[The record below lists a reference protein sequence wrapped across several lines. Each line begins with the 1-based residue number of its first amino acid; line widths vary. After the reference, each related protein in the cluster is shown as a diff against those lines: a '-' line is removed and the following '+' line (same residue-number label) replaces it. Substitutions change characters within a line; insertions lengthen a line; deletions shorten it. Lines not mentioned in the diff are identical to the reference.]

1 MPLNL
6 PMDDSKDI
14 FKTGALY
21 VVATPI
27 GNMED
32 ITLRALNVLGRVDL
46 IAAEDTRHTGKLLA
60 RHKIKGHLIAYHEH
74 NETERTPELLNRLKA
89 GSAVALVSNAGT
101 PSVSDPGYRLVNAAI
116 ANGINVVP
124 IPGVSAAVSAL
135 SAAGLPT
142 DAFVFIGFAAK
153 KKAKRIKQLAEL
165 AHVPRTII
173 FYESPRRITTFLQE
187 IISTMGDRYGVLCR
201 EMTKLHEEFIRGNLS
216 EIHSRLKECATVK
229 GECTLIVEGRQET
242 SDVSFETIQ
251 NEIIKTLETT
261 ESSLSDLAKTIAV
274 KYGVSKNK
282 IYQEALKIRQGMQNA
297 TQNSKKSKP

>member
-27 GNMED
+27 GNMGD

-60 RHKIKGHLIAYHEH
+60 RHKVKGHLIAYHEH

-116 ANGINVVP
+116 DAGINVVP

-135 SAAGLPT
+135 SVAGLPT
-142 DAFVFIGFAAK
+142 DSFVFIGFAAK
-153 KKAKRIKQLAEL
+153 KKAKRLKQLAEL

-173 FYESPRRITTFLQE
+173 FYESPRRIMTFLQE

-201 EMTKLHEEFIRGNLS
+201 EMTKLHEEFIRGNMS
-216 EIHSRLKECATVK
+216 EIHSLLQERATVK
-229 GECTLIVEGRQET
+229 GECTLIVTGRQET
-242 SDVSFETIQ
+242 PDVSLDTIRS
-251 NEIIKTLETT
+251 EIINTLETT
-261 ESSLSDLAKTIAV
+261 EGSLSALAKTIA
-274 KYGVSKNK
+274 KNYGISKNSVYK
-282 IYQEALKIRQGMQNA
+282 EALKIKQEMQS
-297 TQNSKKSKP
+297 TTRNSKKSKP

>member
-216 EIHSRLKECATVK
+216 EIHSRLKERATVK

>member
-1 MPLNL
+1 MTTN
-6 PMDDSKDI
+6 SHH
-14 FKTGALY
+14 KTGALY

-60 RHKIKGHLIAYHEH
+60 RHKIKGHLVAYHEH
-74 NETERTPELLNRLKA
+74 NETERTPDLLNRLKA

-116 ANGINVVP
+116 DAGINVVP

-142 DAFVFIGFAAK
+142 DSFVFIGFTAK
-153 KKAKRIKQLAEL
+153 KKAKRLKQLAEL

-173 FYESPRRITTFLQE
+173 FYESSRRITTFLKE
-187 IISTMGDRYGVLCR
+187 IIATMGDRYGVLCR

-216 EIHSRLKECATVK
+216 EIHSRLKERATVK

-251 NEIIKTLETT
+251 SEIIKTLETT
-261 ESSLSDLAKTIAV
+261 ESSLSDLAKTIAK

-282 IYQEALKIRQGMQNA
+282 IYQEALKIRQGMQNG

>member
-1 MPLNL
+1 
-6 PMDDSKDI
+6 MDDSKDI
-14 FKTGALY
+14 PKTGTLY

-60 RHKIKGHLIAYHEH
+60 RHKVKGHLIAYHEH

-116 ANGINVVP
+116 TNGINVVP
-124 IPGVSAAVSAL
+124 IPGVSAVVSAL
-135 SAAGLPT
+135 SVAGLPT
-142 DAFVFIGFAAK
+142 DSFVFIGFAAK
-153 KKAKRIKQLAEL
+153 KKAKRLKQLAEL

-173 FYESPRRITTFLQE
+173 FYESPRRIMTFLQE

-201 EMTKLHEEFIRGNLS
+201 EMTKLHEEFVRGNLS
-216 EIHSRLKECATVK
+216 EIHSRLQERATVK
-229 GECTLIVEGRQET
+229 GECTLIVTGQQAT
-242 SDVSFETIQ
+242 PDVSFETIRS
-251 NEIIKTLETT
+251 EIIKTLETT
-261 ESSLSDLAKTIAV
+261 EDRLSDLAKTIAI

-282 IYQEALKIRQGMQNA
+282 IYEEALKIKREM
-297 TQNSKKSKP
+297 KSAKR

>member
-1 MPLNL
+1 MPLSL
-6 PMDDSKDI
+6 PMDDLKDI

-27 GNMED
+27 GNMDD

-135 SAAGLPT
+135 SVAGLPT
-142 DAFVFIGFAAK
+142 DSFVFIGFTAK

-216 EIHSRLKECATVK
+216 EIHSRLKERATVK

-251 NEIIKTLETT
+251 SEIIKTLETT

-282 IYQEALKIRQGMQNA
+282 IYQKALKIRQGMQNA

>member
-14 FKTGALY
+14 PKTGTLY

-60 RHKIKGHLIAYHEH
+60 RHKVKGHLIAYHEH

-116 ANGINVVP
+116 TNGINVVP
-124 IPGVSAAVSAL
+124 IPGVSAVVSAL
-135 SAAGLPT
+135 SVAGLPT
-142 DAFVFIGFAAK
+142 DSFVFIGFAAK
-153 KKAKRIKQLAEL
+153 KKAKRLKQLAEL
-165 AHVPRTII
+165 THVPRTII
-173 FYESPRRITTFLQE
+173 FYGSPRRIMTFLQE

-216 EIHSRLKECATVK
+216 EIHSRLQERATVK
-229 GECTLIVEGRQET
+229 GECTLIVTGQQAT
-242 SDVSFETIQ
+242 PDVSFETIRS
-251 NEIIKTLETT
+251 EIIKTLETT
-261 ESSLSDLAKTIAV
+261 EDRLSDLAKTIAI

-282 IYQEALKIRQGMQNA
+282 IYEEALKIKREM
-297 TQNSKKSKP
+297 KSAKR

>member
-1 MPLNL
+1 
-6 PMDDSKDI
+6 MDDSKDI
-14 FKTGALY
+14 PKTGTLY

-60 RHKIKGHLIAYHEH
+60 RHKVKGHLIAYHEH

-116 ANGINVVP
+116 TNGINVVP
-124 IPGVSAAVSAL
+124 IPGVSAVVSAL
-135 SAAGLPT
+135 SVAGLPT
-142 DAFVFIGFAAK
+142 DSFVFIGFAAK
-153 KKAKRIKQLAEL
+153 KKAKRLKQLAEL

-173 FYESPRRITTFLQE
+173 FYESPRRIMTFLQE

-216 EIHSRLKECATVK
+216 EIHSRLQERATVK
-229 GECTLIVEGRQET
+229 GECTLIVTGQQAT
-242 SDVSFETIQ
+242 PDVSFETIRS
-251 NEIIKTLETT
+251 EIIITLETT
-261 ESSLSDLAKTIAV
+261 EDRLSDLAKTIAI

-282 IYQEALKIRQGMQNA
+282 IYEEALKIKREM
-297 TQNSKKSKP
+297 KSAKR

>member
-14 FKTGALY
+14 PKTGTLY

-60 RHKIKGHLIAYHEH
+60 RHKVKGHLIAYHEH

-116 ANGINVVP
+116 TNGINVVP
-124 IPGVSAAVSAL
+124 IPGVSAVVSAL
-135 SAAGLPT
+135 SVAGLPT
-142 DAFVFIGFAAK
+142 DSFVFIGFAAK
-153 KKAKRIKQLAEL
+153 KKAKRLKQLAEL

-173 FYESPRRITTFLQE
+173 FYESPRRIMTFLQE

-216 EIHSRLKECATVK
+216 EIHSRLQERATVK
-229 GECTLIVEGRQET
+229 GECTLIVTGQQAT
-242 SDVSFETIQ
+242 PDVSFETIRS
-251 NEIIKTLETT
+251 EIIITLETT
-261 ESSLSDLAKTIAV
+261 EDRLSDLAKTIAI

-282 IYQEALKIRQGMQNA
+282 IYEEALKLKQEIRDKEAQ
-297 TQNSKKSKP
+297 S

>member
-1 MPLNL
+1 
-6 PMDDSKDI
+6 MDDSKDI
-14 FKTGALY
+14 PKTGTLY

-60 RHKIKGHLIAYHEH
+60 RHKVKGHLIAYHEH

-116 ANGINVVP
+116 TNGINVVP
-124 IPGVSAAVSAL
+124 IPGVSAVVSAL
-135 SAAGLPT
+135 SVAGLPT
-142 DAFVFIGFAAK
+142 DSFVFIGFAAK
-153 KKAKRIKQLAEL
+153 KKAKRLKQLAEL

-173 FYESPRRITTFLQE
+173 FYESPRRIMTFLQE

-216 EIHSRLKECATVK
+216 EIHSRLQERATVK
-229 GECTLIVEGRQET
+229 GECTLIVTGQQAT
-242 SDVSFETIQ
+242 PDVSFETIRS
-251 NEIIKTLETT
+251 EIIKTLETT
-261 ESSLSDLAKTIAV
+261 EDRLSDLAKTIAI

-282 IYQEALKIRQGMQNA
+282 IYEEALKIKREM
-297 TQNSKKSKP
+297 KSAKR